1 MTSEDNMSFDDR
13 FVKHLQKLFYMP
25 PNIEYDP
32 SVIDMFGVLS
42 LTDVRQPDRKL
53 WYMYYC
59 KQNEVDETL
68 DRIFK
73 KYGKKNMR
81 EIFRK
86 RVFSGFG
93 LRERLKTHFA
103 NKKLYVKEK
112 LIEAPRNS
120 SFNDDKVIK
129 NVTEVYNKERRL
141 IFEYVC
147 RKHLGYPYMYCESA
161 WITNYIL
168 YIKFL

>member
-1 MTSEDNMSFDDR
+1 MTSEDMSFDDK
-13 FVKHLQKLFYMP
+13 FEKYLHKLFYVP
-25 PNIEYDP
+25 PNYEYDP
-32 SVIDMFGVLS
+32 SVVEIFGVLS

-53 WYMYYC
+53 WYLYHC
-59 KQNEVDETL
+59 KQTEVDETL

-86 RVFSGFG
+86 RTFSGVG
-93 LRERLKTHFA
+93 LRERVKAHFA

-129 NVTEVYNKERRL
+129 HVTELYDEERRL
-141 IFEYVC
+141 LFEYVC
-147 RKHLGYPYMYCESA
+147 RKHFDCPY
-161 WITNYIL
+161 T
-168 YIKFL
+168 F

>member
-1 MTSEDNMSFDDR
+1 MTSDDNMSFDDK
-13 FVKHLQKLFYMP
+13 FGNYLYKLLCVAP
-25 PNIEYDP
+25 DTESDPCVIE
-32 SVIDMFGVLS
+32 IFGVLS

-53 WYMYYC
+53 WYMYHC

-81 EIFRK
+81 EIIRK
-86 RVFSGFG
+86 RVYSGVG
-93 LRERLKTHFA
+93 LRERVKTHFA
-103 NKKLYVKEK
+103 NKKLYVTEK

-129 NVTEVYNKERRL
+129 NVTEAYNEERRL
-141 IFEYVC
+141 LFEYVC
-147 RKHLGYPYMYCESA
+147 RKHFNCLE
-161 WITNYIL
+161 TL
-168 YIKFL
+168 